1 MKTGIF
7 ETRRQGKTRGICVQN
22 FQLLLSFRS
31 RKNILVQTGFPKKD
45 ASCLKLKNISDLID
59 DTERKKRNRK
69 FFRNVLWEIA
79 FPKYCNSFLFDGA
92 SFKCSH
98 ELPRVKNK

>member
-45 ASCLKLKNISDLID
+45 ASCLKLKNISDPLID
-59 DTERKKRNRK
+59 DTEKKEIENFLEMFYGK
-69 FFRNVLWEIA
+69 LNFRNTVIHFYLMER
-79 FPKYCNSFLFDGA
+79 PLNVPMNCLG
-92 SFKCSH
+92 
-98 ELPRVKNK
+98 